1 MDYCWNCDTEAT
13 HVYRNTYNRPTYLC
27 QTCADAF
34 ETGYAY
40 GEEHASN
47 IPVPIDDW
55 EDDDTPEL
63 SEPAVTPDIIAE
75 VLYHIDQIENGP
87 LFPEF
92 ECAGNLKAYL
102 ERLGITQLTLPDG
115 RTVAL
120 RAQYIHRT
128 NYYVDITSEYD
139 TESWEAGYELET
151 E

>member
-1 MDYCWNCDTEAT
+1 MPYCWNCDTEAT
-13 HVYRNTYNRPTYLC
+13 HVYRNHRKERKYLC
-27 QTCADAF
+27 TTCADAF
-34 ETGYAY
+34 EVGYCY
-40 GEEHASN
+40 GQEDGDMPALIDGWEEDS
-47 IPVPIDDW
+47 
-55 EDDDTPEL
+55 TPEQA
-63 SEPAVTPDIIAE
+63 EPVVTTDIIAD

-87 LFPEF
+87 LFPEY

-102 ERLGITQLTLPDG
+102 EQLGITKLTLPDG

-128 NYYVDITSEYD
+128 NYYVDITSEDD

>member
-1 MDYCWNCDTEAT
+1 MPYCWNCDTEAT
-13 HVYRNTYNRPTYLC
+13 HVYRNHRKERKYLC
-27 QTCADAF
+27 TTCADAF
-34 ETGYAY
+34 EVGYCY
-40 GEEHASN
+40 GQEDGDMPALIDGWEEDS
-47 IPVPIDDW
+47 
-55 EDDDTPEL
+55 TPEQA
-63 SEPAVTPDIIAE
+63 EPVVTTDIIAD

-87 LFPEF
+87 LFPEY

-115 RTVAL
+115 RMVAL

-128 NYYVDITSEYD
+128 NYYVDITSEGD

>member
-1 MDYCWNCDTEAT
+1 MPALIDGW
-13 HVYRNTYNRPTYLC
+13 
-27 QTCADAF
+27 
-34 ETGYAY
+34 
-40 GEEHASN
+40 EEDS
-47 IPVPIDDW
+47 
-55 EDDDTPEL
+55 TPEQA
-63 SEPAVTPDIIAE
+63 EPVVTTDIIAD

-87 LFPEF
+87 LFPEY

-102 ERLGITQLTLPDG
+102 EQLGITKLTLPDG

-128 NYYVDITSEYD
+128 NYYVDITSEDD

>member
-13 HVYRNTYNRPTYLC
+13 HVYRNHRKECKYLC
-27 QTCADAF
+27 TTCADAF
-34 ETGYAY
+34 EVGYCY
-40 GEEHASN
+40 GQEGGDTPA
-47 IPVPIDDW
+47 PIDGW
-55 EDDDTPEL
+55 EDDDTPEQA
-63 SEPAVTPDIIAE
+63 EPVITPDIIAD

-120 RAQYIHRT
+120 RAQHIRRT
-128 NYYVDITSEYD
+128 NYTIDITSDGD

>member
-1 MDYCWNCDTEAT
+1 MPYCWNCDTEAT
-13 HVYRNTYNRPTYLC
+13 HVYRNHRKERKYLC
-27 QTCADAF
+27 TTCADAF
-34 ETGYAY
+34 EVGYCY
-40 GEEHASN
+40 GQEDGDMPALIDGWEEDS
-47 IPVPIDDW
+47 
-55 EDDDTPEL
+55 TPEQA
-63 SEPAVTPDIIAE
+63 EPVVTTDIIAD

-87 LFPEF
+87 LFPEY

-102 ERLGITQLTLPDG
+102 EQLGITKLTLPDG

-128 NYYVDITSEYD
+128 NYDVDITSEDD

>member
-1 MDYCWNCDTEAT
+1 MPYCWNCDTEAT
-13 HVYRNTYNRPTYLC
+13 HVYHNHRKERKYLC
-27 QTCADAF
+27 TTCADAF
-34 ETGYAY
+34 EVGYCY
-40 GEEHASN
+40 GQEDGDMPALIDGWEEDS
-47 IPVPIDDW
+47 
-55 EDDDTPEL
+55 TPEQA
-63 SEPAVTPDIIAE
+63 EPVVTTDIIAD

-87 LFPEF
+87 LFPEY

-102 ERLGITQLTLPDG
+102 EQLGITKLTLPDG

-128 NYYVDITSEYD
+128 NYYVDITSEDD

>member
-1 MDYCWNCDTEAT
+1 MPYCWNCDTEAT
-13 HVYRNTYNRPTYLC
+13 HVYRNHRKERKYLC
-27 QTCADAF
+27 TTCADAF
-34 ETGYAY
+34 EVGYCY
-40 GEEHASN
+40 GQEDGDMPALIDGWEEDS
-47 IPVPIDDW
+47 
-55 EDDDTPEL
+55 TPEQA
-63 SEPAVTPDIIAE
+63 EPVVTTDIIAD

-87 LFPEF
+87 LFPEY

-102 ERLGITQLTLPDG
+102 EQLGITKLTLPDG

>member
-1 MDYCWNCDTEAT
+1 MPYCWNCDTEAT
-13 HVYRNTYNRPTYLC
+13 HVYRNHRKERKYLC
-27 QTCADAF
+27 TTCADAF
-34 ETGYAY
+34 EVGYCY
-40 GEEHASN
+40 GQEDGDMPALIDGWEEDS
-47 IPVPIDDW
+47 
-55 EDDDTPEL
+55 TPEQAD
-63 SEPAVTPDIIAE
+63 PVVTTDIIAD

-87 LFPEF
+87 LFPEY

-102 ERLGITQLTLPDG
+102 ERLGITKLTLPDG

-128 NYYVDITSEYD
+128 NYYVDITSEDD